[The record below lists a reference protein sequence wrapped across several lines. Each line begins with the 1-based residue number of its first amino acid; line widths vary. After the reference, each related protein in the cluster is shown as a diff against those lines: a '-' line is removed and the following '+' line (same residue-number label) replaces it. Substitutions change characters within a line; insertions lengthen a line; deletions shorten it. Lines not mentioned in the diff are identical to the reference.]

1 VGLVMS
7 FVSTPLN
14 VYMVEVLGAEPK
26 MQTTMNIL
34 QTLPWSLK
42 LIFGFLSDAVP
53 IFGMHR
59 KPYLAMGCL
68 LYSGALLV
76 FTFSGNDSVIFLAV
90 CMFIGTL
97 GLITMDVMCD
107 TMVGVGCRGIL
118 SYYTI
123 L

>member
-1 VGLVMS
+1 MS

-14 VYMVEVLGAEPK
+14 VYMVEVLDAEPK

-53 IFGMHR
+53 ILGMHR
-59 KPYLAMGCL
+59 KPYLAL
-68 LYSGALLV
+68 GALVYSASFLTYAILGIENV
-76 FTFSGNDSVIFLAV
+76 MFLAI
-90 CMFIGTL
+90 CIFMGTL

-107 TMVGVGCRGIL
+107 TMV
-118 SYYTI
+118 YTLYACVRI
-123 L
+123 RVAH

>member
-1 VGLVMS
+1 MS

-14 VYMVEVLGAEPK
+14 VYMVEVLNAEPK

-59 KPYLAMGCL
+59 KPYLAMGAL
-68 LYSGALLV
+68 AYSASFLFYSLSGIENVAAL
-76 FTFSGNDSVIFLAV
+76 AA
-90 CMFIGTL
+90 CMFLGTL

-107 TMVGVGCRGIL
+107 TMVRTGRHHA
-118 SYYTI
+118 
-123 L
+123 